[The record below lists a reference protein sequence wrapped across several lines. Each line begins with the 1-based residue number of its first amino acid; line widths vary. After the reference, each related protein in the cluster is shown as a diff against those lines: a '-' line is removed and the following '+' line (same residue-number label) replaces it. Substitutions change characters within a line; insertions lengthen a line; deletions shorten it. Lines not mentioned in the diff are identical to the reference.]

1 MVMRFASQK
10 RILRFDVLN
19 WDYHNSTVYEAM
31 AQISLE
37 IPDELL
43 QRLNQSGFN
52 PDDFFQER
60 LLALST
66 SMEVAT
72 PLARRFADL
81 ASRWRRET
89 GHMSLMSDVVM
100 NTAYQQIIGMGTPV
114 VGLILQ
120 DLKREPDHWFWALR
134 SITGENPV
142 DQGDRG
148 RVGKMAEAWLEWG
161 RRNGY
166 QC

>member
-1 MVMRFASQK
+1 
-10 RILRFDVLN
+10 
-19 WDYHNSTVYEAM
+19 M

-37 IPDELL
+37 ISDE
-43 QRLNQSGFN
+43 Q
-52 PDDFFQER
+52 
-60 LLALST
+60 
-66 SMEVAT
+66 
-72 PLARRFADL
+72 RFADL
-81 ASRWRRET
+81 AARWRRET
-89 GHMSLMSDVVM
+89 GHMSVMSDVVM

-120 DLKREPDHWFWALR
+120 DLKQEPDHWFWALR

-148 RVGKMAEAWLEWG
+148 RVGKMAEAWLAWG